1 MLFLSNE
8 TKIGFRSRV
17 AETYNR
23 DGYHS
28 RFSGN
33 HKLGGV
39 DPTED
44 RQLFVSVIDGH
55 GQRK

>member
-33 HKLGGV
+33 LSGV

-44 RQLFVSVIDGH
+44 GQLFVSVIDGH

>member
-1 MLFLSNE
+1 MKQ
-8 TKIGFRSRV
+8 KIGFRSRV
-17 AETYNR
+17 AETYNH

-33 HKLGGV
+33 HKLSGV

-44 RQLFVSVIDGH
+44 GQLFVSVIDGH